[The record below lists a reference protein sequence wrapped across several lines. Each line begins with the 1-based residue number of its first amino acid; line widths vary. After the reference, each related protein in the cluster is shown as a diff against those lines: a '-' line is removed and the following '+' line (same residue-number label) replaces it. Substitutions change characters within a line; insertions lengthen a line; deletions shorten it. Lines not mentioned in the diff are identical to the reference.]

1 MRLLRWIDTTVQSRS
16 LLFFGPTMSTT
27 WNTRIPESSWKIG
40 LKVAESSW
48 KMYFYRFVVPGLCL
62 SLGILEVPAAKGWPD
77 HVGLLMEKI
86 GMALPNVQMSMLKN
100 VCLTA

>member
-16 LLFFGPTMSTT
+16 LLFFGSTMST

-86 GMALPNVQMSMLKN
+86 GMTLPNVQMSMLKN